1 MKRKKVFFG
10 KKAKVSLIISKNGM
24 VIQKPEA
31 VPNKIFIAAKGQN
44 PQADTSALE
53 REIDQ
58 LVYKLYDL
66 TPVEISIIEGNIK
79 EKELK

>member
-1 MKRKKVFFG
+1 
-10 KKAKVSLIISKNGM
+10 
-24 VIQKPEA
+24 

-53 REIDQ
+53 YEIDQ

-66 TPVEISIIEGNIK
+66 TLAEINIIEKI
-79 EKELK
+79 